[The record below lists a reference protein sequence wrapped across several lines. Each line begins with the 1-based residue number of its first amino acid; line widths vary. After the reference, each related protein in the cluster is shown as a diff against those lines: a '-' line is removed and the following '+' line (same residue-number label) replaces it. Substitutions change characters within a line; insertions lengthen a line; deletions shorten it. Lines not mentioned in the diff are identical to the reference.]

1 MACRSRS
8 ALLGGMTPLRGAEWN
23 KEAIA
28 MLEELGRDLK
38 QVALAGVGAAAI
50 LAEKGCELARECAKK
65 GAVTVE
71 QGRAVTQELR
81 TKAEQAAGERRARAQ
96 EERLARM
103 TREER
108 DALRRKLD
116 DLDALEEEAVQAAS
130 ESGCAPGCTQEDS
143 TDGHTQQ

>member
-1 MACRSRS
+1 
-8 ALLGGMTPLRGAEWN
+8 
-23 KEAIA
+23 

-50 LAEKGCELARECAKK
+50 LAEKGCALAKECAKK

-71 QGRAVTQELR
+71 QGRVVTQELR
-81 TKAEQAAGERRARAQ
+81 TKAEQAAEERRTRAQ

-116 DLDALEEEAVQAAS
+116 DLDALEEQAIQADAEAGGSQ
-130 ESGCAPGCTQEDS
+130 GCTQEGG